1 MKSKILIICTGNSC
15 RSQMAEGYLKSLDP
29 ALAVYSA
36 GTRPEAKVNPNAVIV
51 MSEIGIDISMQY
63 PKNVDGFKNE
73 SFDFVITVC
82 DSAKESCPVFT
93 GQVVNRLHIG
103 FEDPADAKGTM
114 EEVLSVY
121 RKVRDEIKTGFKKFY
136 DSM

>member
-1 MKSKILIICTGNSC
+1 
-15 RSQMAEGYLKSLDP
+15 MAEGYLKSLDP

-36 GTRPEAKVNPNAVIV
+36 GTHPETKINPNAVKV
-51 MSEIGIDISMQY
+51 MSEIGIDMSMQY

-93 GQVVNRLHIG
+93 GQVKNRLHIG